1 MDNDLL
7 RKLDV
12 YLVGESTLRDL
23 AGSVAELARGI
34 LRSGDAQ
41 AIETLNQ
48 LEADLVD
55 ISEGVLSERD
65 FFSEWAARRL
75 NSRTH
80 VLDYTE
86 SGARTEAASNT
97 VTRHIK
103 ANDGLHVRSA

>member
-12 YLVGESTLRDL
+12 YLVGESTLHNL

-41 AIETLNQ
+41 AIEVLNQ

-55 ISEGVLSERD
+55 IGEGVLSEHD
-65 FFSEWAARRL
+65 FFSEWSARRL
-75 NSRTH
+75 HARTH
-80 VLDYTE
+80 EIDRRSLAALTE
-86 SGARTEAASNT
+86 SSSNATTRYIDARFDS
-97 VTRHIK
+97 
-103 ANDGLHVRSA
+103 HVRAA